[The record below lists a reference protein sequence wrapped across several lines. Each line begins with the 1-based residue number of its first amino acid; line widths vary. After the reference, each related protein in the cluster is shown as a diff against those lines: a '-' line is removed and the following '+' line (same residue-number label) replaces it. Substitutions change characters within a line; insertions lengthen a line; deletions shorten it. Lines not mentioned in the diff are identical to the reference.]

1 MNPGTR
7 RLGLSF
13 GEFKN
18 KSSIQD
24 DTLDIWD
31 LLFLELSCIIPSVSG
46 CSAVGSAPALGQ
58 IAERCQWQMQRGYL
72 GAAVEKIKD
81 QRKHD
86 DFFGHRKPGDQS
98 NGPHILSFHSLSHH
112 YPTYPGVAQL
122 VARLLWELVVRP
134 LSPDA
139 KSEET
144 RENRSI

>member
-58 IAERCQWQMQRGYL
+58 IAERCRWQMQRGYL
-72 GAAVEKIKD
+72 GAAVEEIEGMPMP
-81 QRKHD
+81 D

-98 NGPHILSFHSLSHH
+98 NAGYTISSNFIFNLSGCSAVGSAPALGAS
-112 YPTYPGVAQL
+112 
-122 VARLLWELVVRP
+122 R
-134 LSPDA
+134 
-139 KSEET
+139 
-144 RENRSI
+144 